1 MVDDVDDSDIKR
13 NLKLISARITIIHWT
28 RVACKKTSRLH
39 MRQIVLK
46 NVIYLLVQ
54 NIHTYPF
61 AKPYTILNLAAQN
74 VFYIQFPN
82 VQFRSCFRF
91 DEII

>member
-1 MVDDVDDSDIKR
+1 MNRHLSKIDHRTQI
-13 NLKLISARITIIHWT
+13 ARK
-28 RVACKKTSRLH
+28 VRLH
-39 MRQIVLK
+39 IRRIVLK